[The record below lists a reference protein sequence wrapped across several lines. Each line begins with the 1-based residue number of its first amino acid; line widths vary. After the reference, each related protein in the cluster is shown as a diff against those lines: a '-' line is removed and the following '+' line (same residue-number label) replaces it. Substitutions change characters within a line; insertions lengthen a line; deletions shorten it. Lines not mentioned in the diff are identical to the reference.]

1 MILGFDNEPPFN
13 FQPFTFELPQAT
25 DPFVAV
31 KVIVVPLHCCV
42 EGPVMDTTG
51 LLFTVKL
58 ILKVEVQVL
67 LFV

>member
-13 FQPFTFELPQAT
+13 FQPFTSELPQAT

-51 LLFTVKL
+51 LLLTVRLMLKL
-58 ILKVEVQVL
+58 ETQVL
-67 LFV
+67 SFV